1 MTLGDESVVFRDRE
15 EAGRK
20 LAERLR
26 AYANRKDVIVLGI
39 PRGGVPIAF
48 EVAKALNA
56 PLDIFLSRKLGVPGQ
71 EELAFGAL
79 ATGDTRVLDREII
92 EAIGIP
98 EEQIDQITAKVKKEL
113 DRRENAYRGGRPT
126 LKVEGLTVLLVDDG
140 IATGSSMRAA
150 INAVRQMK
158 PVRLVVAVPVA
169 PLSTCNRLKREVDD
183 LVCLYAP
190 KDFYAIGQFYEDFS
204 QVADEEVT
212 ELLRRAAEP
221 TLQNVVQDDPS
232 DPEGSSNMIPGRQ
245 SQKDGMKREVSID
258 VEGATLEGTL
268 VLPRGAEGLVLF
280 AHGSGSSRHSPRNRY
295 VAQVLQANGIATL
308 LFDLL
313 TRREE
318 SIDQYS
324 GELRFDIP
332 FLAKRLVDATKW
344 IMTSPDTKDLKVGYF
359 GASTG
364 AGAAL
369 MAAAEF
375 PNVISAVVSR
385 GGRPDLAGDA
395 LELVQVPTL
404 LIVGG
409 DDEPVIGM
417 NREALAKLKSPDK
430 KLVIVPGATHLFE
443 EPGTLEEV
451 ARVAAE
457 WFSRHFKAAKKSQV
471 QSASTAKGVGRA

>member
-1 MTLGDESVVFRDRE
+1 MIFRDRE
-15 EAGRK
+15 QAGRK
-20 LAERLR
+20 LAEQLQL
-26 AYANRKDVIVLGI
+26 YANRKDVIVLGI
-39 PRGGVPIAF
+39 PHGGVPVAF
-48 EVAKALNA
+48 EVAKALCT
-56 PLDIFLSRKLGVPGQ
+56 PLDIFLSRKLGVPGH

-92 EAIGIP
+92 EAVGIP
-98 EEQIDQITAKVKKEL
+98 EEQIDQITARVKKGLEQ
-113 DRRENAYRGGRPT
+113 RENLYRGARPP

-150 INAVRQMK
+150 IKALRQMK
-158 PVRLVVAVPVA
+158 PAHLVVAVPMA
-169 PLSTCNRLKREVDD
+169 PLSTCNRVKREVDD
-183 LVCLYAP
+183 LVCVYAP

-204 QVADEEVT
+204 QVADEEVA
-212 ELLRRAAEP
+212 ELLRRVVVPA
-221 TLQNVVQDDPS
+221 LQNVVQDDPN
-232 DPEGSSNMIPGRQ
+232 DPEGSLNLIPGRK
-245 SQKDGMKREVSID
+245 SQLDGIKREVTID
-258 VEGATLEGTL
+258 LEGARLEGTL
-268 VLPRGAEGLVLF
+268 VLPKGANGLVLF

-295 VAQVLQANGIATL
+295 VAQVLQAHGIATL

-332 FLAKRLVDATKW
+332 FLAKRLIGATIW
-344 IMTSPDTKDLKVGYF
+344 IMSSPDTKELKVGYF

-364 AGAAL
+364 AGAAFV
-369 MAAAEF
+369 AAAEF

-409 DDEPVIGM
+409 DHEPVIGM

-430 KLVIVPGATHLFE
+430 KLLIVPGATHLFE

-451 ARVAAE
+451 AQVAAE
-457 WFSRHFKAAKKSQV
+457 WFSSHFKPAKRSQV
-471 QSASTAKGVGRA
+471 QSAGGAKGVGRA

>member
-1 MTLGDESVVFRDRE
+1 
-15 EAGRK
+15 
-20 LAERLR
+20 
-26 AYANRKDVIVLGI
+26 
-39 PRGGVPIAF
+39 
-48 EVAKALNA
+48 
-56 PLDIFLSRKLGVPGQ
+56 
-71 EELAFGAL
+71 
-79 ATGDTRVLDREII
+79 
-92 EAIGIP
+92 
-98 EEQIDQITAKVKKEL
+98 
-113 DRRENAYRGGRPT
+113 
-126 LKVEGLTVLLVDDG
+126 
-140 IATGSSMRAA
+140 MRAA
-150 INAVRQMK
+150 INALRQMK
-158 PVRLVVAVPVA
+158 PARLVVAVPVA

-183 LVCLYAP
+183 FVCLYAP
-190 KDFYAIGQFYEDFS
+190 KDFYAIGQFYENFL
-204 QVADEEVT
+204 QLADEEVT

-221 TLQNVVQDDPS
+221 ALQNVVQDDPS
-232 DPEGSSNMIPGRQ
+232 DPEGSSKMIPGRQ
-245 SQKDGMKREVSID
+245 SQEDGMKREVSID

-268 VLPRGAEGLVLF
+268 VLPRGAESLVLF

-295 VAQVLQANGIATL
+295 VAQVLQAHGIATL

-332 FLAKRLVDATKW
+332 FLAKRLVGATKW
-344 IMTSPDTKDLKVGYF
+344 IMTSPDTKDLRVGYF

-369 MAAAEF
+369 VAAAEL
-375 PNVISAVVSR
+375 PNVISAIVSR

-417 NREALAKLKSPDK
+417 NRQALAKLKSPDK

-451 ARVAAE
+451 ARIAAE
-457 WFSRHFKAAKKSQV
+457 WFSRHFKATKKSRV
-471 QSASTAKGVGRA
+471 QLAGGAKGMGSV